1 MKKYYNLRIFI
12 YGENALDDI
21 KYLFKNYEKEFKI
34 DTRYK
39 IKIYITKDKEKMW
52 EYYMIPGEF
61 NNEKNIIIEDC
72 LRQNYENENKIK
84 MNEEYNNLIDKYY
97 RDSDYNQLNEK
108 ISELLAKYTKFY
120 DVLIIIANKLLD
132 TNSRIIFKYF
142 QGLNKNKSKSPF
154 MLFLTKKDNSP
165 KVLDLFELIDNEFY
179 DKRNVYAYK
188 FPTNDIE
195 IELINKFCIN
205 CMNYYHELGNCDNN
219 FENHTFNILTLG
231 QAGTGKSTFINQFIK
246 EKVAKEG
253 EGILSTHKITSYLHP
268 NYPIKIIDTPGFE
281 NLNSVL
287 NIYKLLNEFETK
299 TKEPKK
305 RIDLILYF
313 INMNERCF
321 LSIEIELVKFLI
333 IRKKKIIFVLN
344 KIRIYSQREVRRLT
358 EIFKESLIKI
368 AKSMPEYKYMYID
381 NITDNIITIKLKQDT
396 FQEETEEEDK
406 EKEHIIIKQCDGM
419 DKLFKRIHEMFEKH
433 KISII
438 ELEKNIDN
446 YKLIDF
452 VKKYELLEHFR
463 RVEDE
468 YIYIIINS
476 ARLIL
481 SYGKTS
487 LFGLFFKENKRKELL
502 EQLISMNS
510 DKYKD
515 TDSLYNK
522 IEDQINQ
529 IKNKDEVVN
538 DFFNSL
544 LNLRKYFD
552 TSEIDFEAFYNNHT
566 ILIGYFCLKEFE
578 KEYGQYDIK
587 TTEYLKELGGKLN
600 VAIDGFFEIS
610 KEWEN
615 IYKSLKE
622 HKSNEEWLNKYFI
635 VKIPKY

>member
-1 MKKYYNLRIFI
+1 M
-12 YGENALDDI
+12 
-21 KYLFKNYEKEFKI
+21 KEF
-34 DTRYK
+34 
-39 IKIYITKDKEKMW
+39 
-52 EYYMIPGEF
+52 F
-61 NNEKNIIIEDC
+61 
-72 LRQNYENENKIK
+72 
-84 MNEEYNNLIDKYY
+84 
-97 RDSDYNQLNEK
+97 
-108 ISELLAKYTKFY
+108 
-120 DVLIIIANKLLD
+120 
-132 TNSRIIFKYF
+132 
-142 QGLNKNKSKSPF
+142 
-154 MLFLTKKDNSP
+154 
-165 KVLDLFELIDNEFY
+165 
-179 DKRNVYAYK
+179 
-188 FPTNDIE
+188 
-195 IELINKFCIN
+195 
-205 CMNYYHELGNCDNN
+205 
-219 FENHTFNILTLG
+219 
-231 QAGTGKSTFINQFIK
+231 
-246 EKVAKEG
+246 
-253 EGILSTHKITSYLHP
+253 YLHP

-544 LNLRKYFD
+544 LNMRKYFD

-578 KEYGQYDIK
+578 KEYGQYDLK